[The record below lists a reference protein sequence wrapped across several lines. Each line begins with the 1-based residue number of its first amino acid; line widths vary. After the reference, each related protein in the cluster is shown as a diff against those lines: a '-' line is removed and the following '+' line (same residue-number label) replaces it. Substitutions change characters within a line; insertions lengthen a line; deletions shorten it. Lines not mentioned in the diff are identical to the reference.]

1 MSARFLAVVAVLSSC
16 LASAAEPGPWIML
29 FDGQSTARWHTPSGR
44 AFPAECWRVEDG
56 ALKPEITAGGKSD
69 IWTDETFRS
78 FELEFEFKT
87 APGAN
92 GGIKYLIQRGSA
104 SRSRNGK
111 YVGPAASTPAEP
123 GDFINESSLGFEYQI
138 LDDTA
143 NPEGSQPKTK
153 TAALYQLLPSTND
166 APAKP
171 GVFHRGRIVV
181 DGDRIEHHLDGKL
194 VMRTRVASPEL
205 EAAFDERKGSATWRA
220 LTRRESPIVIT
231 HHRTPVWYRNVR
243 VRRLP

>member
-1 MSARFLAVVAVLSSC
+1 MSARFVVAAVLSSC
-16 LASAAEPGPWIML
+16 LVWAAEPGPWISL
-29 FDGQSTARWHTPSGR
+29 FDGQSTASWHTPSGR

-56 ALKPEITAGGKSD
+56 ALKPEMTPGGKAD
-69 IWTDETFRS
+69 IWTTETFRS

-111 YVGPAASTPAEP
+111 YVGPAADTPAEP
-123 GDFINESSLGFEYQI
+123 GDFVNESSLGFEYQI

-166 APAKP
+166 TPATP
-171 GVFHRGRIVV
+171 SVFHRGRIVV

-194 VMRTRVASPEL
+194 VMQTRLGSPEL
-205 EAAFDERKGSATWRA
+205 EAAFDARKGSAAWRTLA
-220 LTRRESPIVIT
+220 KRESPIVLT

>member
-1 MSARFLAVVAVLSSC
+1 MSSRFLVVASVSSC
-16 LASAAEPGPWIML
+16 LALGAEPGPWMAL
-29 FDGQSTARWHTPSGR
+29 FDGQSTAGWRTPGGR

-56 ALKPEITAGGKSD
+56 ALKPEMTPGGKSD
-69 IWTDETFRS
+69 IWTTETFRN

-87 APGAN
+87 ATGAN
-92 GGIKYLIQRGSA
+92 GGLKYLIQRGGV

-111 YVGPAASTPAEP
+111 YVGPAAETPAEP

-143 NPEGSQPKTK
+143 NPEGSKPKTK
-153 TAALYQLLPSTND
+153 TAALYQLLPSSGNP
-166 APAKP
+166 PATP

-181 DGDRIEHHLDGKL
+181 DGDRIEHHLDGQL
-194 VMRTRVASPEL
+194 VMQTRLGSPEL

-220 LTRRESPIVIT
+220 LAKRESPIVLT
-231 HHRTPVWYRNVR
+231 HHRTAVWYRNVR